1 MLHQHDV
8 EIKIHNDM
16 IQMLEDVNEINITL
30 KIMQTCLQKE
40 NRNKNVVRIMPRAS
54 HRGTGKR
61 RVNQVNEVNEG
72 KRG

>member
-16 IQMLEDVNEINITL
+16 IQILEDVNEINITL

-54 HRGTGKR
+54 HRDTGKR
-61 RVNQVNEVNEG
+61 RVNQVNEVNES
-72 KRG
+72 KRE